1 MLDRLDLDDQPVVAG
16 PRKRPDH
23 PVAEIG
29 AAAGDDVVGIARE
42 PLASFPGTL
51 VSVDLSDDKAS
62 AEAFVELA
70 QRHSFDGVVN
80 NAGVGKLQRLGEVD
94 LAVVDQLMHFNLH
107 SPIHAVQAILPTL
120 RQKGWGRIV
129 NITSLV
135 ILGMVNRTAYAAS
148 KAALGSFTRTWALE
162 LAETGITVNSVA
174 PGPVETELFHRN
186 TPRGSEA
193 ERVFLANIPM
203 RRLGQPEEIA
213 AAVAFLL
220 SEDASYITG
229 QTLFVDGGGS
239 IGKAAA

>member
-1 MLDRLDLDDQPVVAG
+1 MVQRTFLVTGASKGIGLAVSRRL
-16 PRKRPDH
+16 
-23 PVAEIG
+23 
-29 AAAGDDVVGIARE
+29 AAAGHDVVGIARE
-42 PLASFPGTL
+42 PFDAFPGTL
-51 VSVDLSDDKAS
+51 VSLDLSDDKAS
-62 AEAFVELA
+62 AETFVELA

-94 LAVVDQLMHFNLH
+94 LAVVDELMRFNLH
-107 SPIHAVQAILPTL
+107 SPINAVQAILPTMQ
-120 RQKGWGRIV
+120 QKGWGRIV
-129 NITSLV
+129 NITSV
-135 ILGMVNRTAYAAS
+135 VTLGMVNRTAYAAS

-174 PGPVETELFHRN
+174 PGPVETELFRRN
-186 TPRGSEA
+186 TPAGSEA

-203 RRLGQPEEIA
+203 RRLAHPEEIA

-239 IGKAAA
+239 VGKAGI

>member
-1 MLDRLDLDDQPVVAG
+1 MVQRIFLVTGATKGIGLAISKRLS
-16 PRKRPDH
+16 
-23 PVAEIG
+23 
-29 AAAGDDVVGIARE
+29 AAGHEVVGIARD
-42 PLASFPGTL
+42 PLPSFPGTL

-62 AEAFVELA
+62 AAAFVELA

-80 NAGVGKLQRLGEVD
+80 NAGVGKLHPLGEVD
-94 LAVVDQLMHFNLH
+94 LAVVDELMSFNLH
-107 SPIHAVQAILPTL
+107 SPINAVQAILPTL

-129 NITSLV
+129 NITSLAS
-135 ILGMVNRTAYAAS
+135 LGMVKRTAYAAS

-162 LAETGITVNSVA
+162 LAETGITVNSVS
-174 PGPVETELFHRN
+174 PGPIETELFHRN

-193 ERVFLANIPM
+193 ERNFLANIPM

-220 SEDASYITG
+220 SEDASFITG

-239 IGKAAA
+239 IGKAAI